1 MMVRIPF
8 MKEVAWYL
16 IFAIFV
22 IGIAP
27 KVEAGLAPSEVI
39 ALSKVDRAADLE
51 RIQKVLETKMIK
63 ERLGKLGLTQ
73 DEINSRLS
81 QLSDQQIHQ
90 LALQLDDL
98 KVGKDDAL
106 GIIIALL
113 VITILV
119 IIILQLTGHRVVVTK

>member
-1 MMVRIPF
+1 MVRIPF
-8 MKEVAWYL
+8 MREVAWYL
-16 IFAIFV
+16 VFAMFI

-27 KVEAGLAPSEVI
+27 KVEAGFAPSEAI

-51 RIQKVLETKMIK
+51 RIQKTLETKMIK
-63 ERLGKLGLTQ
+63 DRLERLGFTQ
-73 DEINSRLS
+73 DEINNRLA

-98 KVGKDDAL
+98 KVGKGDAL

-113 VITILV
+113 VIAILV
-119 IIILQLTGHRVVVTK
+119 VILLQLTGHRVVVTK